1 MKEVRNPTV
10 TFAQGKV
17 CLILTK
23 HIHILSRNIC
33 EKYFLQNVWKY
44 FYLPVF
50 SSFKISKSSLYV
62 LLLI

>member
-17 CLILTK
+17 HLILTK
-23 HIHILSRNIC
+23 HIHILSHNIY
-33 EKYFLQNVWKY
+33 EKYFLQDVWKY
-44 FYLPVF
+44 FYSPVF
-50 SSFKISKSSLYV
+50 SSLKTSKSSLYV